1 MLLEPI
7 VAGERVCLAVWE
19 HTRDAPVPRQWQ
31 PVDRQCVLLFDGTF
45 LHRPELRDRW
55 DLSIF
60 CRIDPAT
67 SCARM
72 AVQRRLA

>member
-1 MLLEPI
+1 VLLEPI